1 MSRHEDVKVRD
12 VVFCQVKGRFWGHMV
27 KRKTLVQRG
36 RDGDPDVFSYTIAN
50 IHGHENGD
58 CKLEHI
64 YGRVI
69 AVSK

>member
-1 MSRHEDVKVRD
+1 MK
-12 VVFCQVKGRFWGHMV
+12 K
-27 KRKTLVQRG
+27 KTLVSRG
-36 RDGDPDVFSYTIAN
+36 RDGEPDVYSYTIAN

-58 CKLEHI
+58 TKLENI